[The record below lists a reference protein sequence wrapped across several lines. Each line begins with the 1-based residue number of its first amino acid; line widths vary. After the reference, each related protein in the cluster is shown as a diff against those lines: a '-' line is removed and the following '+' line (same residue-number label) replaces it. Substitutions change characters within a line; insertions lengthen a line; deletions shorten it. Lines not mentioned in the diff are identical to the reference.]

1 MFGYRASLPD
11 FATSKAVVMSNIAS
25 LPVVVMCAS
34 LLGAMAGY
42 LIARQHCRAWANTAD
57 APSCSFSVQRLL
69 LSLLGTIVGS
79 LISSVSSYVM
89 VVFRVPETLIG
100 WLFRIFGA

>member
-1 MFGYRASLPD
+1 
-11 FATSKAVVMSNIAS
+11 MSNIAS

-42 LIARQHCRAWANTAD
+42 LIARQRCRAWADSAG
-57 APSCSFSVQRLL
+57 APSCYCSVQRLL

-89 VVFRVPETLIG
+89 VVFRIPETLIG

>member
-1 MFGYRASLPD
+1 
-11 FATSKAVVMSNIAS
+11 MSNIVS
-25 LPVVVMCAS
+25 LPVVVICAA

-42 LIARQHCRAWANTAD
+42 LIARQRCRAWADTAG
-57 APSCSFSVQRLL
+57 APSCYCSVQRLL

-89 VVFRVPETLIG
+89 VVFRVPEMLIN